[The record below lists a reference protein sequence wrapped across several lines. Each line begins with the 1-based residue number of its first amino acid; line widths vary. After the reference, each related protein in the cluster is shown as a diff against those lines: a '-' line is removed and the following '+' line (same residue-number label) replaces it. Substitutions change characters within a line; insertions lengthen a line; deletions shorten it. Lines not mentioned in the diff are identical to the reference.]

1 MNRLCVAALAALALT
16 TGAAQADWTPSD
28 PVKRALEGGA
38 AWSEVR
44 PSAQGAHEIR
54 AAVDIDASPTVVW
67 AVMNDC
73 KVAPRIIT
81 SLTRCAIIDGDMQKG
96 WDVREQVTRGNLFVP
111 TLRNRVR
118 GDYEPY
124 RHIRFHRVDG
134 DLRIEEGEW
143 RLEPLKGGAATRLTY
158 RNRVAVAVLAPAFIV
173 REGLKRDTAKVMT
186 NLRRECLL
194 AKAAAP

>member
-1 MNRLCVAALAALALT
+1 MNRLCVVFLAALAFT
-16 TGAAQADWTPSD
+16 TGAARADWVPGDS
-28 PVKRALEGGA
+28 VKRALDSGA
-38 AWSEVR
+38 AWSEVK
-44 PSAQGAHEIR
+44 PSTQGANEIR
-54 AAVDIDASPTVVW
+54 AAVDIDASPKTVW
-67 AVMNDC
+67 TVMNDC
-73 KVAPRIIT
+73 KVAPRIIAT
-81 SLTRCAIIDGDMQKG
+81 LTRCEIVEGDMQKG

-124 RHIRFHRVDG
+124 RHIRFHRVGG

-143 RLEPLKGGAATRLTY
+143 RLEPLKGGAATRLFY